1 MVNTAVKDADV
12 PDGRATRW
20 DEHRSQRRVELIRAA
35 RHAVHDLGPQASMGD
50 IATHAG
56 TSKSVF
62 YRYFGDK
69 NGLQAAVGE
78 RAIDFMERELL
89 AAAETSDNALDGL
102 YAMVAVYL
110 RLAESSPHVYA
121 FSTRLPP
128 ETPEITEGSTSTSTG
143 PSGVPGTSIG
153 QPAAMADFFERI
165 AAAMDVHFRDYLR
178 QQGRRPSAASAT
190 WFWPRAAIGMVRSAG
205 ESWLA
210 TPPGVDRP
218 DAARLARKITAWLTV
233 GLSGTYA
240 AVDLADPPGHQK
252 RTTSTDPSTPEQEQS

>member
-1 MVNTAVKDADV
+1 
-12 PDGRATRW
+12 
-20 DEHRSQRRVELIRAA
+20 
-35 RHAVHDLGPQASMGD
+35 MGD

-78 RAIDFMERELL
+78 RAIDFMERGLL

-102 YAMVAVYL
+102 YAMVSVYL

-128 ETPEITEGSTSTSTG
+128 ETSEATERSSSSGASGS
-143 PSGVPGTSIG
+143 PGTSSG

-165 AAAMDVHFRDYLR
+165 AAVMDVHFRDYLR

-190 WFWPRAAIGMVRSAG
+190 WYWPRAAIGMVRSAG
-205 ESWLA
+205 ESWLS
-210 TPPGVDRP
+210 TPSGADRP
-218 DAARLARKITAWLTV
+218 DAGRLARKITAWLTV

-240 AVDLADPPGHQK
+240 AVDLPDLPDHPV
-252 RTTSTDPSTPEQEQS
+252 RTTSTEPSTPEQEQS

>member
-1 MVNTAVKDADV
+1 M

-20 DEHRSQRRVELIRAA
+20 DEHRLQRRAELIRAA

-128 ETPEITEGSTSTSTG
+128 ETPEITEGSSTS
-143 PSGVPGTSIG
+143 GTSSG
-153 QPAAMADFFERI
+153 QPTAMADFFERI
-165 AAAMDVHFRDYLR
+165 AAVMDVHFRDYLR
-178 QQGRRPSAASAT
+178 QQGHQPSAASAT
-190 WFWPRAAIGMVRSAG
+190 WYWPRAAIGMVRSAG
-205 ESWLA
+205 ESWLV
-210 TPPGVDRP
+210 TPSGADRP
-218 DAARLARKITAWLTV
+218 DAGRLARKITAWLTV

-240 AVDLADPPGHQK
+240 AADPPDLSDHPAPS
-252 RTTSTDPSTPEQEQS
+252 TSTDPSTPEQEQS